1 MDQDFGTATFVLKD
15 VTRADAGSYNVVV
28 KNCQGHDEVEVRL
41 NVLAAPTAPLGP
53 LEVSNVT
60 PNSCKLSWKKPADDG
75 GSQITA
81 YSVERKELDRDVWV
95 SCGKLTGKTVQVST
109 QTYLSTILI
118 LSLQFLSQ

>member
-1 MDQDFGTATFVLKD
+1 MNLSFFAANSEGRTKTEVDQDFGTATYVLKD
-15 VTRADAGSYNVVV
+15 VTRADAGNYNVVV
-28 KNCQGHDEVEVRL
+28 KNSQGHDEVEVRL

-53 LEVSNVT
+53 LEVSGVT

-95 SCGKLTGKTVQVST
+95 NCGKLTGKTVQASE
-109 QTYLSTILI
+109 
-118 LSLQFLSQ
+118 